1 MPCNGCVRHG
11 AAAIPARCVHAS
23 MFVAIH
29 IEANARDDAPLDAA
43 AFNPL
48 AADMDSTGPGGKR
61 TG

>member
-1 MPCNGCVRHG
+1 
-11 AAAIPARCVHAS
+11 

>member
-1 MPCNGCVRHG
+1 MAARATARLPCR
-11 AAAIPARCVHAS
+11 AAVHAFT
-23 MFVAIH
+23 FVSIH

-48 AADMDSTGPGGKR
+48 AAEMDSTGPGGKR

>member
-1 MPCNGCVRHG
+1 
-11 AAAIPARCVHAS
+11 

-43 AFNPL
+43 AFNTL
-48 AADMDSTGPGGKR
+48 AAEMDSTGPGGKR